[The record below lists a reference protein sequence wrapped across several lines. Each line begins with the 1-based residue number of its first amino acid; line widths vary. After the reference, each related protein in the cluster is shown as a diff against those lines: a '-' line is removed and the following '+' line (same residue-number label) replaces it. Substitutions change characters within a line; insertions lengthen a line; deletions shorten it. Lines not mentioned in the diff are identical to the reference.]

1 MTQTTTVPA
10 SSPTTL
16 NPDGTSDP
24 KLPLSVCLGFGVG
37 TVGVSVMLNAV
48 TAYFPAFMT
57 TVLGKDAAIAGYLLM
72 LSKLYDAVADVVIG
86 SMSDRT
92 RSRWGR
98 RRPYLLV
105 GALVSAISYL
115 MIFSPPTLSDDMI
128 PIYMFVAL
136 VIYSTGYSLFNVP
149 YMAMPSEMTGSKYQ
163 RSRLLSIRTVF
174 VSIGQTLSMAGTAA
188 LIQWGGGGA
197 EGYQI
202 MGLTLALVIGG
213 AMLLSFFG
221 TAKAPHLEV
230 ENKHV
235 PINLASL
242 RLIWA
247 NKPFMLIVA
256 AKIFQFLSFA
266 SVATTSLLY
275 MLNVLNAGYAG
286 PVKLGLASN
295 IATALSMPLWLWV
308 ERRLGKKNAYICAIS
323 LMAVMSLSWLFAV
336 RGLDLWGFIWRGVLS
351 GVGAGGMILMSIS
364 MFADTL
370 AHDREVTGLRR
381 EGLLSSVIAVIEKTT
396 FALGVALVGMYLSY
410 AQYVPTTGG
419 QIIEQPASAVTALTF
434 CFTLLPVIFAA
445 LNVLCISFYSIGGR
459 YDKAPIAP
467 VAAEPLE
474 PTT

>member
-1 MTQTTTVPA
+1 MTQA
-10 SSPTTL
+10 TL
-16 NPDGTSDP
+16 NPSQINPDGSSDP

-48 TAYFPAFMT
+48 TAYFPAYMT
-57 TVLGKDAAIAGYLLM
+57 TVLGRDAAIAGYLLM
-72 LSKLYDAVADVVIG
+72 LSKLYDAIADVVIG

-98 RRPYLLV
+98 RRPFLLV
-105 GALVSAISYL
+105 GAFVSAISYL
-115 MIFSPPTLSDDMI
+115 MIFSPPTLTEDMI

-197 EGYQI
+197 AGYQI
-202 MGLTLALVIGG
+202 MGLTLALIIFM
-213 AMLLSFFG
+213 AMVLSFFG
-221 TAKAPHLEV
+221 TAKAPHIEMD
-230 ENKHV
+230 NKHV
-235 PINLASL
+235 PLSLASL
-242 RLIWA
+242 KLLWA
-247 NKPFMLIVA
+247 NKPFLLIVA

-275 MLNVLNAGYAG
+275 MLNVLNAGYSG

-295 IATALSMPLWLWV
+295 IATAFSMPLWLWV

-323 LMAVMSLSWLFAV
+323 LMALMSLSWLLAD
-336 RGLDLWGFIWRGVLS
+336 RSIDLWGFIWRGVLS
-351 GVGAGGMILMSIS
+351 GVGAGGMILLSIS
-364 MFADTL
+364 MFSDTL

-396 FALGVALVGMYLSY
+396 FALGVALVGIYLSY
-410 AQYVPTTGG
+410 AHYLPTTNG

-445 LNVLCISFYSIGGR
+445 CNVACISFYSIGGR
-459 YDKAPIAP
+459 YTPVPP
-467 VAAEPLE
+467 VAPDELQAG
-474 PTT
+474 